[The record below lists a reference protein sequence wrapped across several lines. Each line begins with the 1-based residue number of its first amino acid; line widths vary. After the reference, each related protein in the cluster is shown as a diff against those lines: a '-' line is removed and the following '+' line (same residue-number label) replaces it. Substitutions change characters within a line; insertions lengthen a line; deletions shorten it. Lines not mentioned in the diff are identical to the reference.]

1 MSMTKHAL
9 TKSADEPIRWVVK
22 PRRKRATKEP
32 KTKRDQL
39 TTMLNAK
46 NGAEADAIC
55 RKLGWLPHTT
65 RAAISRLRKAGMDIQ
80 SEMPTRNKPTRYRL
94 IAKGMAEEADNAA

>member
-1 MSMTKHAL
+1 MSMTNNAL
-9 TKSADEPIRWVVK
+9 TKAADEPVRRVVK

-39 TTMLNAK
+39 ITMLNAK
-46 NGAEADAIC
+46 NGAGADAIC

-65 RAAISRLRKAGMDIQ
+65 RAAISGLRNAGFDIQ
-80 SEMPTRNKPTRYRL
+80 SEMPTRNKPTLYRIVSKL
-94 IAKGMAEEADNAA
+94 AAEVGNNAA